1 MIEEQKSKHNIKLKR
16 ILNFT
21 FSPIAAQHKRYDS
34 VDLLLYDQVWNYLR
48 TVSCKTFY
56 PLLIYP
62 LDLLWFYL
70 PFLSWWLVYCSNFVS
85 QDEESMRFFSPF
97 STHWDLDLRVTPLRF
112 PSRNFQAQIS
122 FRGYHQ
128 ALFYSLQCLN
138 LLCYEVVRISCL
150 VPAHMHAFVSSF
162 WYDTK

>member
-21 FSPIAAQHKRYDS
+21 FSPIAAQQKCYDS

-62 LDLLWFYL
+62 LDCYGYSFPFYL
-70 PFLSWWLVYCSNFVS
+70 S
-85 QDEESMRFFSPF
+85 D
-97 STHWDLDLRVTPLRF
+97 
-112 PSRNFQAQIS
+112 
-122 FRGYHQ
+122 
-128 ALFYSLQCLN
+128 
-138 LLCYEVVRISCL
+138 
-150 VPAHMHAFVSSF
+150 
-162 WYDTK
+162 